1 MKESK
6 GKSPKAKAPKANASQ
21 PTQKTLD
28 VGLDKAGMKKS
39 NAR

>member
-6 GKSPKAKAPKANASQ
+6 GKSPKIKAPKANASQ
-21 PTQKTLD
+21 PSQKNLPA
-28 VGLDKAGMKKS
+28 GLDKAPAKKS